1 MISYLTLRIK
11 KTQEYLWSIHGQDV
25 AFVHVQV
32 DHVDMKNFIDALG
45 ISISFID
52 PIGPELELVR
62 TGVGLVESD
71 THTADQASQQAL
83 RVLHSRLG
91 IMQNLILPVGVDTT
105 TSALKTSRLISG
117 SDEECEG
124 WIHVLNLIIEYAMG
138 IWVLGGGVVVVA
150 NCLLRI
156 QVTKTIVTLS

>member
-1 MISYLTLRIK
+1 M
-11 KTQEYLWSIHGQDV
+11 
-25 AFVHVQV
+25 
-32 DHVDMKNFIDALG
+32 
-45 ISISFID
+45 
-52 PIGPELELVR
+52 
-62 TGVGLVESD
+62 VESD

-91 IMQNLILPVGVDTT
+91 IMQNRILPVGVEAT

>member
-1 MISYLTLRIK
+1 MISYLTVRIK

-52 PIGPELELVR
+52 PTGPELELVCA
-62 TGVGLVESD
+62 GVGLVESD

-83 RVLHSRLG
+83 RVFNSRLG
-91 IMQNLILPVGVDTT
+91 IMHNLILPVGVDTT

>member
-52 PIGPELELVR
+52 PTGPELELVCA
-62 TGVGLVESD
+62 GVGLVESD
-71 THTADQASQQAL
+71 THTHTHTHLTKLLNRHYKCCILVLVSCRIASC
-83 RVLHSRLG
+83 R
-91 IMQNLILPVGVDTT
+91 
-105 TSALKTSRLISG
+105 
-117 SDEECEG
+117 
-124 WIHVLNLIIEYAMG
+124 
-138 IWVLGGGVVVVA
+138 WV
-150 NCLLRI
+150 
-156 QVTKTIVTLS
+156 